1 MAFRLAS
8 NEGGVMM
15 PELGRN
21 TVHEDGLKL
30 VRQWIASLPGRCTS
44 P

>member
-1 MAFRLAS
+1 MMFRLES
-8 NEGGVMM
+8 VEPDIRM

-21 TVHEDGLKL
+21 LVDVEGAAL
-30 VRQWIASLPGRCTS
+30 VRAWIASLPGSC

>member
-1 MAFRLAS
+1 MMFRLES
-8 NEGGVMM
+8 VEPDIRM

-21 TVHEDGLKL
+21 LVDAEGAAL
-30 VRQWIASLPGRCTS
+30 VRAWIASLPGSC